1 MRKAL
6 LVFALVAFLATG
18 TVFAE
23 LTGVGEPTVSGSVT
37 TQYGYDFDS
46 ESHGFYN
53 DSSLT
58 LTLPLLDGSTTK
70 GGDDGMYGE
79 ITVDGIGWQL
89 NNDGFYDVDE
99 DADAADTSAL
109 DASISAKLVI
119 NDLYVDLGAP
129 DFDINN
135 VDVSDDYIVDA
146 NFWTDDSPAL
156 MGVAVGFMNELV
168 TVEARIANRND
179 GFKDDSD
186 DDVELVDVYGT
197 GFSNDLS
204 DGGYDD
210 FTGNTAGYILGAAVT
225 LNPAEGITIPV
236 VFSIDMTASQDSYF
250 ALGAAPSLTMGMLT
264 VDLPIDYVSIDPM
277 SGFEVGPSVSYCLT
291 EAGGSNVALGF
302 VYGSYSDVTV
312 TYEYFNDLNDN
323 GVNDNLGPGT
333 GESVIINDTIENAV
347 ADLSVTFTETEE
359 KGFVPNLAAT
369 VALGLVDMT
378 DYLNAGT
385 DMGWDVDAD
394 LSYNVDGLKPYV
406 NFGYGSDEVLDL
418 GVGAILSADFTG
430 LDNTTVTLDYTNE
443 ALTESVNADP
453 TENGRVTVDVTVA
466 F

>member
-53 DSSLT
+53 DSDLT
-58 LTLPLLDGSTTK
+58 LTLPLLDGSSTK

-79 ITVDGIGWQL
+79 ITVDEIGWQL
-89 NNDGFYDVDE
+89 NQDGFYDVDE
-99 DADAADTSAL
+99 DDDATNTSVL

-119 NDLYVDLGAP
+119 NDLYLDLGAP

-146 NFWTDDSPAL
+146 NFWVDDNPAL
-156 MGVAVGFMNELV
+156 MGIAVGFMNELV

-186 DDVELVDVYGT
+186 DDVELVDDYGT

-204 DGGYDD
+204 DGGYDN
-210 FTGNTAGYILGAAVT
+210 FTGNTVGYILGAAVT

-302 VYGSYSDVTV
+302 VYGSYSDVVVSNT
-312 TYEYFNDLNDN
+312 YFNDANDN
-323 GVNDNLGPGT
+323 GVSDP
-333 GESVIINDTIENAV
+333 GESVTVTAPIKNAV

-378 DYLNAGT
+378 DYLDAGT

-406 NFGYGSDEVLDL
+406 NFGYGSDEVFDL
-418 GVGAILSADFTG
+418 GLGVIMSAAFTG

-443 ALTESVNADP
+443 ALTESVDADP
-453 TENGRVTVDVTVA
+453 TESGRVTVDVTVA